1 MTPHR
6 LRPVPALLLAFTL
19 ARPLSAQI
27 AALRA
32 PAVPIDSA
40 SLLTD
45 LRSLSADSMEGRR
58 TGTAGAERARRYI
71 EARFRALGVQ
81 PFGTDG
87 YRTPFAMTPGRVS
100 ARPDGTNLV
109 GRIAGRDTSRVI
121 VVTAH
126 YDHLGVRNGEVF
138 NGADDNASGVA
149 ALLAVARALGREKP
163 RHTVLLVALDAEE
176 SGLLGARAF
185 VADPP
190 VRRDDM
196 AIDLNF
202 DMVSRNAAGELWVA
216 GTYEYPFLKGFVE
229 ALAKRAP
236 VSLRLG
242 HDRPDGATGDDWTG
256 QSDQGAFHDAGIPF
270 LYFGVEDHP
279 DYHRPTDDY
288 ANIEP
293 AFFIAAT
300 ATLIDA
306 VTSIDTQLD
315 TVVPRRH

>member
-1 MTPHR
+1 MTLPSR
-6 LRPVPALLLAFTL
+6 RPATALLLAFSL
-19 ARPLSAQI
+19 HPPLSAQV
-27 AALRA
+27 AAPRT
-32 PAVPIDSA
+32 VPVDSA

-45 LRSLSADSMEGRR
+45 LRALAADSMEGRR

-81 PFGTDG
+81 PLGTDG
-87 YRTPFAMTPGRVS
+87 YRQTFEMTAGRVS
-100 ARPDGTNLV
+100 ARPDGINLV

-126 YDHLGVRNGEVF
+126 YDHLGVRNGQVY

-149 ALLAVARALGREKP
+149 AMLAVARTLGREKP

-176 SGLLGARAF
+176 IGLLGARAF

-190 VRRDDM
+190 VSPDAM
-196 AIDLNF
+196 AVDLNF

-216 GTYEYPFLKGFVE
+216 GTYEYPFLRGFAE

-242 HDRPDGATGDDWTG
+242 HDRPDHATGDDWTD

-288 ANIEP
+288 ANIAP

-306 VTSIDTQLD
+306 VISLDAQLD